1 MRDLDTG
8 HWQTTTRTASLATRG
23 NVPCTAW
30 SSGRLFAFTVH
41 RLRRNVWSF
50 KHKQCVCV
58 HIRDWTSF
66 WRVRLQETTAITVK
80 DYFMS
85 TNFFIFYFFKYTK
98 FLWINLKY
106 HCLSVVLPFL
116 FLYLFQLKSN
126 LAVTSSH
133 ACWCFLSFARL
144 TVVSQAVSKPRT
156 WLTACITPSQDLVVK
171 CYSIH

>member
-8 HWQTTTRTASLATRG
+8 HWQTTARTASLATCG

-50 KHKQCVCV
+50 KHEQCVCV

-116 FLYLFQLKSN
+116 FFFFIPFSTQVKSGSN
-126 LAVTSSH
+126 LFTRLLVFS
-133 ACWCFLSFARL
+133 FLCTTDCCLSGSKQAEDL
-144 TVVSQAVSKPRT
+144 TDRMHHT
-156 WLTACITPSQDLVVK
+156 ITRFGG
-171 CYSIH
+171 